1 MGVRL
6 ILLNS
11 EFSGP
16 QIKEVS
22 EREGAKLIIHD
33 DEYTKAVSAADP
45 PLGRLRAL
53 PTNPDN
59 DEPSESTD
67 ETLAD
72 LIARSKSEP
81 AAEGDRSTPRSS
93 S

>member
-1 MGVRL
+1 
-6 ILLNS
+6 
-11 EFSGP
+11 
-16 QIKEVS
+16 
-22 EREGAKLIIHD
+22 LIIFD
-33 DEYTKAVSAADP
+33 DEYTKAVSAAEP
-45 PLGRLRAL
+45 PLGKLRAL

-72 LIARSKSEP
+72 LIERS
-81 AAEGDRSTPRSS
+81 RSTPPRRRPHTPRSS